1 LRKAFGCSLRLAVAP
16 APDKNAYSALPGGVC
31 VVAKLILIMDLKR
44 VMLSANQTVSK
55 MSPAHGCRHV
65 AIIMDGNGRWAKQQ
79 GKIRA
84 FGHKAGAKS
93 VRRAVSF
100 AANNGIEALTLYAF
114 SSENW
119 NRPAQEVSALM
130 ELFVWALDSEVK
142 SLHRHNVRLRII
154 GETTRFNA
162 RLQERIRKAEALTA
176 NNTGLTLN
184 IAANYGGRWDIVQG
198 ARQLAEQVQKGLL
211 KPEEITEEMLSQQ
224 VCMHEL
230 APVDLVIRTGGEH
243 RISNFLIWQI
253 AYAELYFTDVLWP
266 DFAEQDFEGA
276 LHAFVSRE
284 RRFGGTEE
292 PGGSHA

>member
-1 LRKAFGCSLRLAVAP
+1 MGETAR
-16 APDKNAYSALPGGVC
+16 
-31 VVAKLILIMDLKR
+31 
-44 VMLSANQTVSK
+44 
-55 MSPAHGCRHV
+55 
-65 AIIMDGNGRWAKQQ
+65 
-79 GKIRA
+79 KIRA

-119 NRPAQEVSALM
+119 NRPEQEVSALM

-162 RLQERIRKAEALTA
+162 RLQERIRKAEALTE

-184 IAANYGGRWDIVQG
+184 IAANYGGRWDIIQG
-198 ARQLAEQVQKGLL
+198 VRNLAEQVQNGLL
-211 KPEEITEEMLSQQ
+211 RPEQITEDMLSQQ

-230 APVDLVIRTGGEH
+230 APVDLVIRTGE
-243 RISNFLIWQI
+243 SI
-253 AYAELYFTDVLWP
+253 ASVIF
-266 DFAEQDFEGA
+266 
-276 LHAFVSRE
+276 
-284 RRFGGTEE
+284 
-292 PGGSHA
+292 